1 MTTPKLARHIAK
13 RIETTSDATSQ
24 NAADTLRALADQVD
38 ALARGAE
45 LMNAEC
51 TRLIKERDE
60 LRLEVAA
67 LKTQKLDRRTQ
78 RRTG

>member
-1 MTTPKLARHIAK
+1 
-13 RIETTSDATSQ
+13 
-24 NAADTLRALADQVD
+24 LRALADQVD
-38 ALARGAE
+38 ELARGAE

>member
-13 RIETTSDATSQ
+13 RFDRIADASSL

-38 ALARGAE
+38 SLTHTVE

-51 TRLIKERDE
+51 IRLAKERDALRVENTE
-60 LRLEVAA
+60 LKAKQA
-67 LKTQKLDRRTQ
+67 DRRVT
-78 RRTG
+78 RRS